1 MRTVLIVGLSIFMAV
16 TFISVNDAGAGESNT
31 QKANGRKTKGE
42 NMERQQIE
50 QLLAKYEQALNQS
63 STEAVMPLYTK
74 DGIFM
79 PTEAPTAE
87 GTEQLK
93 ASYDHVFSIIKLNIK
108 FTIEEVVVS
117 GNYAFAKTLS
127 RGKVTVLQPNITQ
140 SEENREL
147 FVFRKDEGAWKI
159 ARYMFNKSKPSA
171 K

>member
-1 MRTVLIVGLSIFMAV
+1 MRTVLIVGLSIFMAA
-16 TFISVNDAGAGESNT
+16 TFISANDAGAGESNT
-31 QKANGRKTKGE
+31 QKVNGRKTKGE

-63 STEAVMPLYTK
+63 STDAVVPLYTK

-87 GTEQLK
+87 GTEQIR
-93 ASYDHVFSIIKLNIK
+93 ASYDHVFNTIKLDIK
-108 FTIEEVVVS
+108 FKIEEVVVS